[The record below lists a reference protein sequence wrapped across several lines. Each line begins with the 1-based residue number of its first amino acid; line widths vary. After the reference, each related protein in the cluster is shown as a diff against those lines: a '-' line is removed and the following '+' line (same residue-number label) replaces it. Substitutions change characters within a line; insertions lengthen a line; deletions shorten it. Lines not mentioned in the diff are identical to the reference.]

1 MTDTI
6 RMWRGDTPMEQT
18 FNFDVVHS
26 RIPGNC
32 KWSEAGGLIPM
43 SVADMDFASPPCV
56 VSALQ
61 ERISSG
67 LFGYQV
73 LTEQDYQAVIDWRLR
88 RHGEVLKREWLLVTP
103 GVLNTMR
110 AAVYALTEP
119 GDRVIVQTPLHTPS
133 ITSASMRGRICLDV
147 PMKLD
152 AEGRYRM
159 DYTALEQA
167 FASGVRVMTLCA
179 PSNPTGRVWTYDEL
193 EQLAQL
199 VQKYDAYVV
208 TDEIHADILYR
219 DAKHISLRTLPGMGK
234 RVISTFS
241 PSKSFNFG
249 GFHIATA
256 VIEDDALRSRVS
268 ALLYETGI
276 CCGRPGAMEIT
287 AQTAAY
293 THGDAWLD
301 SLIGYLDEN
310 ISVVLDGLKGTR
322 FKAYRPEASI
332 LMWID
337 CSEMGWDTA
346 AYHRA
351 MEAAGV
357 QPDPGHY
364 YFMDISK
371 IDGYSGMQSHFRLN
385 IGAPRSTIEEAV
397 RRIRSIR

>member
-1 MTDTI
+1 MVQTFHFDTI
-6 RMWRGDTPMEQT
+6 
-18 FNFDVVHS
+18 HS

-32 KWSEAGGLIPM
+32 KWEGVGELLPM

-61 ERISSG
+61 ERAAKG

-73 LTEQDYQAVIDWRLR
+73 LTEQDYAAIIDWRMR
-88 RHGEVLKREWLLVTP
+88 RHGEVLRREWLLATP

-110 AAVYALTEP
+110 AVVYALTNP
-119 GDRVIVQTPLHTPS
+119 GDGVIVQTPLHTPS

-147 PMKLD
+147 PMQCD
-152 AEGRYRM
+152 ENGRYSM
-159 DYTALEQA
+159 DYEGLERA
-167 FASGVRVMTLCA
+167 FASGVRVMTLCS
-179 PSNPTGRVWTYDEL
+179 PSNPTGRVWTYEEL
-193 EQLAQL
+193 ERLARL
-199 VQKYDAYVV
+199 VEKYDAYVV
-208 TDEIHADILYR
+208 SDEIHADILYG
-219 DAKHISLRTLPGMGK
+219 DAKFISLRTLPGMGK

-256 VIEDDALRSRVS
+256 VIEDDDLRSRVS
-268 ALLYETGI
+268 ALLYEVGI

-293 THGDAWLD
+293 THGDEWLD
-301 SLIGYLDEN
+301 ALLEYLDGN
-310 ISVVLDGLKGTR
+310 ISVVLEGLKDTP

-337 CSEMGWDTA
+337 CSAMGWDTA
-346 AYHRA
+346 AYQQA
-351 MEAAGV
+351 MQAAGIL
-357 QPDPGHY
+357 PDPGHY
-364 YFMDISK
+364 YFMDHSK
-371 IDGYSGMQSHFRLN
+371 IDTYSGMQSHFRLN

-397 RRIRSIR
+397 RRIRSIG

>member
-1 MTDTI
+1 M
-6 RMWRGDTPMEQT
+6 
-18 FNFDVVHS
+18 FDFDSIHYRV
-26 RIPGNC
+26 PGNC
-32 KWSEAGGLIPM
+32 KWSGAKDILPL

-61 ERISSG
+61 ERIRSG

-73 LTEQDYQAVIDWRLR
+73 MTEKDYGAIMDWRMR
-88 RHGEVLKREWLLVTP
+88 RHGEKLETKWLLVTP

-133 ITSASMRGRICLDV
+133 ITSASMRGRICMDV
-147 PMKLD
+147 PMLTDD
-152 AEGRYRM
+152 AGRYTM
-159 DYTALEQA
+159 DYEGLERA
-167 FASGVRVMTLCA
+167 FSSGARVMTLCS
-179 PSNPTGRVWTYDEL
+179 PSNPTGRVWTYEEL
-193 EQLAQL
+193 ERLARL
-199 VQKYDAYVV
+199 VKKYDAYVV
-208 TDEIHADILYR
+208 ADEIHADILYR
-219 DAKHISLRTLPGMGK
+219 GARHISLRTLPGMGR

-256 VIEDDALRSRVS
+256 VIEDDALRNRVS
-268 ALLYETGI
+268 DLLYETGI

-293 THGDAWLD
+293 TQGGDWLD
-301 SLIGYLDEN
+301 ALIDYLDGN
-310 ISVVLDGLKGTR
+310 ISVVLEGLRDTPFR
-322 FKAYRPEASI
+322 AYRPEASI

-337 CSEMGWDTA
+337 ASAMGWDTP

-351 MEAAGV
+351 MKEAGI

-364 YFMDISK
+364 YFMDNAK
-371 IDGYSGMQSHFRLN
+371 IGAYQGVQSHFRLN
-385 IGAPRSTIEEAV
+385 IGAPRSIVEEAV
-397 RRIRSIR
+397 QRLRSIV

>member
-1 MTDTI
+1 MT
-6 RMWRGDTPMEQT
+6 QV
-18 FNFDVVHS
+18 FQFDAVHN

-32 KWSEAGGLIPM
+32 KWDEAGGLLPM

-61 ERISSG
+61 ERAAKG

-73 LTEQDYQAVIDWRLR
+73 LTEADYAAIIDWRMR
-88 RHGEVLKREWLLVTP
+88 RHGEVLKREWLLATP

-133 ITSASMRGRICLDV
+133 ISSASMRGRICLDV
-147 PMKLD
+147 PMQID
-152 AEGRYRM
+152 ESGRYVM
-159 DYTALEQA
+159 DYEGLERA
-167 FASGVRVMTLCA
+167 FASGVRVMTLCS
-179 PSNPTGRVWTYDEL
+179 PSNPTGRVWTYEEL
-193 EQLAQL
+193 DRLARL
-199 VQKYDAYVV
+199 VEKYDAYVIA
-208 TDEIHADILYR
+208 DEIHADIIYGGR
-219 DAKHISLRTLPGMGK
+219 KHISLRTLPGMGK

-256 VIEDDALRSRVS
+256 VIEDDALRKKISD
-268 ALLYETGI
+268 LLYEMGI

-293 THGDAWLD
+293 TQGDEWLD
-301 SLIGYLDEN
+301 ALLAYLDEN
-310 ISVVLDGLKGTR
+310 ISIVLEGLKDTP

-337 CSEMGWDTA
+337 CSAMGWDTP
-346 AYHRA
+346 AYHKA
-351 MEAAGV
+351 MNAAGIL
-357 QPDPGHY
+357 PDPGHY
-364 YFMDISK
+364 YFMDKSK
-371 IDGYSGMQSHFRLN
+371 IDSYSGMQSHFRLN

-397 RRIRSIR
+397 RRIRSIV